1 MTEKRLLH
9 TIQHSQTYGN
19 IDDLFEFDTDD
30 DEFTVSSIH
39 KRTAHHAVLFTD
51 HDSKAALYANFIRVV
66 NIILRGKTYII
77 ERYSAR
83 PSDTNTGIPANTEIQ
98 LDTNTGIPANTEI
111 QLDTNTGIPA
121 NTETESTAMEENL
134 PELDPNILIREVTL
148 IFAHGTGIFD
158 ALRFCEDMQISPC
171 IISINGTYLEPTILK
186 KIFASKPLE
195 VRQMITA
202 YLNRRSKQTPEIR
215 LVRCIYN
222 FDIKSRHSTHLLN
235 INKRSMI
242 DTDHYSNIKFIT
254 YGDHH
259 FYNNNHMIRDI
270 IQLIPK

>member
-9 TIQHSQTYGN
+9 TIQHSQTYEN

-51 HDSKAALYANFIRVV
+51 HDNKAALYANFIRVV

-83 PSDTNTGIPANTEIQ
+83 QSTANTAPQPDTNTGIPANTEPESG
-98 LDTNTGIPANTEI
+98 TNTAP
-111 QLDTNTGIPA
+111 QPDT
-121 NTETESTAMEENL
+121 NTETESTAMEEKL

-186 KIFASKPLE
+186 KIFASKAPE
-195 VRQMITA
+195 VRRMITE
-202 YLNRRSKQTPEIR
+202 YLDRRPKQTPEIR

-235 INKRSMI
+235 INKRSMA
-242 DTDHYSNIKFIT
+242 DTDHYSMIKFIT
-254 YGDHH
+254 HGDHH
-259 FYNNNHMIRDI
+259 FYNNNRMIRDI

>member
-9 TIQHSQTYGN
+9 TIQHSQTYEN

-83 PSDTNTGIPANTEIQ
+83 PSDT
-98 LDTNTGIPANTEI
+98 DM
-111 QLDTNTGIPA
+111 GIPA
-121 NTETESTAMEENL
+121 NTETESAIAEEKL

-171 IISINGTYLEPTILK
+171 IISINGTYLEPTVLK
-186 KIFASKPLE
+186 KIFASKAPE
-195 VRQMITA
+195 VRRMITD

-259 FYNNNHMIRDI
+259 FYNNNRMIRDI